1 MKDAIYVRRQR
12 FVSVVG
18 FIFPELIQ
26 DPAHLAPG
34 FSRCVMWADDGSGEH
49 FPQQGKNSLLYISS
63 IYKGAFLLI
72 LQLLVLA
79 IKIFLI
85 FTAGVKE

>member
-26 DPAHLAPG
+26 DPVHLVPA
-34 FSRCVMWADDGSGEH
+34 FSRCVMWVDDGSGE
-49 FPQQGKNSLLYISS
+49 LLYISS
-63 IYKGAFLLI
+63 IHKGAFLLI
-72 LQLLVLA
+72 FQLLVLA

>member
-1 MKDAIYVRRQR
+1 MKDAIYVRRQC

-26 DPAHLAPG
+26 DLVHLAPG
-34 FSRCVMWADDGSGEH
+34 FSRCVVWADDGSGE
-49 FPQQGKNSLLYISS
+49 LLYISS
-63 IYKGAFLLI
+63 IHKGAFLLI
-72 LQLLVLA
+72 FQLLVLA